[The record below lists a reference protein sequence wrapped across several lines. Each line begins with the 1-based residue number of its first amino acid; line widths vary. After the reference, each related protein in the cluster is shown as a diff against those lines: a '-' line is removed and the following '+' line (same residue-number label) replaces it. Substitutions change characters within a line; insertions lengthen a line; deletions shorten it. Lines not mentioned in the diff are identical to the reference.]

1 MIKDLDCRQ
10 YGHKSTECQAPPK
23 TENTADK
30 TKQNADQRREAGVH
44 VSSFKNHDCDDP
56 LCKIIRMN
64 GRELHGLIDTGSDVN
79 LIKASAFIQ
88 IGTPTLETK
97 ILELN
102 GIGKEKVKTLGTFKM
117 TIGIDDV
124 QMLADIH
131 AMPDDHLPTNV
142 IIGRNFLDKVTLIAN
157 SKEVKIMKTPQDAKT
172 EFKTI
177 EDTKKKIV
185 MNEKENC
192 KEESSIFLSKIAE
205 DNDLELDIGQTKY
218 NTIIK
223 NIVRDYTPIKVEE
236 TTVKLKLIL
245 TDEEP
250 VFETPRR
257 LPKIECDEVQR
268 QINNWLNDGIVRL
281 SSSDFASPIVLVKK
295 KNGETR
301 ICVDYR
307 KLNRKIIKDR
317 YPLPIIEDQLDKLC
331 KAKVFTMIDL
341 KNGFFHVPVEENSV
355 KYTSFV
361 TPFGQFEF
369 LKTPFGICNSPAVFQ
384 RFVNNVFKELIQQGI
399 FLTYMDDLAIP
410 AANGEEAIERLKQ
423 VLAQAEKHGLL
434 INWKKCQ
441 FLKTKMEYLGHEVEN
456 GMVNPSLKKIAAV
469 TKFPRPTTQKQI
481 QSFLGLT
488 GYFRKFIENYSLIA
502 KPLSDLLKGNQK
514 FRFGPEQE
522 VSFEMLKKKL
532 SEEPVLQLY
541 HYERET
547 ELHTDASCEGYGA
560 VLLQKNDVDGRFHP
574 IHYMSRKTS
583 DAEKKYSSYELEVLA
598 IIEAL
603 KKFRVYLLGLKF
615 KIKTDC
621 KAFAMTMN
629 KKDLSTRVAR
639 WALLLEEFDYTI
651 EHKPGNIVTH

>member
-1 MIKDLDCRQ
+1 
-10 YGHKSTECQAPPK
+10 
-23 TENTADK
+23 
-30 TKQNADQRREAGVH
+30 
-44 VSSFKNHDCDDP
+44 
-56 LCKIIRMN
+56 MN
-64 GRELHGLIDTGSDVN
+64 GRELHGLIATGSDVN

-131 AMPDDHLPTNV
+131 VMPDDHLPTNV

-192 KEESSIFLSKIAE
+192 KKESSIFLSKIAE

-295 KNGETR
+295 KM
-301 ICVDYR
+301 V
-307 KLNRKIIKDR
+307 KL
-317 YPLPIIEDQLDKLC
+317 E
-331 KAKVFTMIDL
+331 
-341 KNGFFHVPVEENSV
+341 
-355 KYTSFV
+355 FV
-361 TPFGQFEF
+361 
-369 LKTPFGICNSPAVFQ
+369 
-384 RFVNNVFKELIQQGI
+384 
-399 FLTYMDDLAIP
+399 
-410 AANGEEAIERLKQ
+410 
-423 VLAQAEKHGLL
+423 
-434 INWKKCQ
+434 W
-441 FLKTKMEYLGHEVEN
+441 
-456 GMVNPSLKKIAAV
+456 
-469 TKFPRPTTQKQI
+469 
-481 QSFLGLT
+481 
-488 GYFRKFIENYSLIA
+488 
-502 KPLSDLLKGNQK
+502 
-514 FRFGPEQE
+514 
-522 VSFEMLKKKL
+522 
-532 SEEPVLQLY
+532 
-541 HYERET
+541 
-547 ELHTDASCEGYGA
+547 
-560 VLLQKNDVDGRFHP
+560 
-574 IHYMSRKTS
+574 
-583 DAEKKYSSYELEVLA
+583 
-598 IIEAL
+598 
-603 KKFRVYLLGLKF
+603 
-615 KIKTDC
+615 
-621 KAFAMTMN
+621 
-629 KKDLSTRVAR
+629 
-639 WALLLEEFDYTI
+639 TI
-651 EHKPGNIVTH
+651 ES